1 MLSVIGTAGYQFIE
15 FQEAEKF
22 NGKAVL
28 LRHDV
33 DADLSAALEMAK
45 IEHTY
50 GIKATYF
57 LMLRSP
63 LYNLL
68 GRENFSIACE
78 ILKLGHAI
86 GLHYDQ
92 GFDLQRGWSHQET
105 QVGVENEV
113 RWLASQLKTQIKAV
127 SFHQPGPAVLQNE
140 INTHPLINTY
150 DRKRLAD
157 YQYFSD
163 SNRCFLLENLLLEN
177 SAEINNSLPT
187 KFQLLIH
194 PMWWVYEDV
203 ETELVWNQA
212 IQSNFNVMQRQLLL
226 TERAYGVKRAVHFEY
241 RSGDDVK
248 KTVD

>member
-1 MLSVIGTAGYQFIE
+1 MLALIRTAGYQFID

-33 DADLSAALEMAK
+33 DADLRAALEMAK
-45 IEHTY
+45 IEY
-50 GIKATYF
+50 ACGIKATYF
-57 LMLRSP
+57 LMMRSP
-63 LYNLL
+63 LYNLF
-68 GRENFSIACE
+68 GRENFSMASE

-92 GFDLQRGWSHQET
+92 GFDLQRGWSHHET
-105 QVGVENEV
+105 QVGVENEA
-113 RWLASQLKTQIKAV
+113 RWLASQLKTQITAV

-140 INTHPLINTY
+140 INTHALINTY

-163 SNRCFLLENLLLEN
+163 SNRCFPLENLFLEN
-177 SAEINNSLPT
+177 SAEIINSLPT

-203 ETELVWNQA
+203 ETELVWNEA
-212 IQSNFNVMQRQLLL
+212 IQSNFDVMQRQLLL
-226 TERAYGVKRAVHFEY
+226 TERAYGVKREMHFEY
-241 RSGDDVK
+241 RSENDIK
-248 KTVD
+248 KIQA